1 MQQSHVNLSDIA
13 AIFTKA
19 AITCRS
25 YIILLRDISDA
36 NASNQPDSLTPSM
49 TILRLLGENAQ

>member
-25 YIILLRDISDA
+25 NIILLRDISDA
-36 NASNQPDSLTPSM
+36 NAPNQPDSLPPSV